1 MGAVGNRLVALGLIG
16 VIGLTTSCSG
26 GGKDAGSPTT
36 VLRRES
42 PTVPSTPGTSGVA
55 NGESLRT
62 VNWSG
67 VTYPMDCGA
76 SGTVN
81 VRDVEYATPANDVE
95 VAVVEVSCHVVATA
109 PPSALFVYE
118 PTARGSQ
125 PRLLQALV
133 NYTDGWLFYVFRTSV
148 GVVTAAVAGY
158 STVDVGSATPDVSAT
173 LKWMWQGSG
182 YRLVSSV
189 PSHARFCV
197 TGPCAPT
204 VSSGGS

>member
-16 VIGLTTSCSG
+16 VIAATTSCSRG
-26 GGKDAGSPTT
+26 GTGAASPTT
-36 VLRRES
+36 VLRRVS
-42 PTVPSTPGTSGVA
+42 PTAPSAPGAGDSALLRTVRWSGVA
-55 NGESLRT
+55 
-62 VNWSG
+62 
-67 VTYPMDCGA
+67 YPMDCGA
-76 SGTVN
+76 SGTVD
-81 VRDVEYATPANDVE
+81 VRDVEYAT
-95 VAVVEVSCHVVATA
+95 T

-118 PTARGSQ
+118 TTAKSAQ

-148 GVVTAAVAGY
+148 DVVTAAVAGY
-158 STVDVGSATPDVSAT
+158 SNVDVGTSTPDVSAT
-173 LKWMWQGSG
+173 LKWIWQGGS

-204 VSSGGS
+204 AARGGS

>member
-16 VIGLTTSCSG
+16 VIAATTSCSRG
-26 GGKDAGSPTT
+26 GTGAASPTT
-36 VLRRES
+36 VLRRVS
-42 PTVPSTPGTSGVA
+42 PTAPAAPGAGDSALLRTVRWSGVA
-55 NGESLRT
+55 
-62 VNWSG
+62 
-67 VTYPMDCGA
+67 YPMDCGA
-76 SGTVN
+76 SGTVD

-95 VAVVEVSCHVVATA
+95 VAVVEVSCHVVATT

-118 PTARGSQ
+118 TTAKSAQ

-133 NYTDGWLFYVFRTSV
+133 NYTDGWLFYVFRTIV
-148 GVVTAAVAGY
+148 DVVTAAVAGY
-158 STVDVGSATPDVSAT
+158 SNVDVGTSTPDVSAT
-173 LKWMWQGSG
+173 LKWIWQGGS

-204 VSSGGS
+204 AARGGS